1 MATYRCTVAGSTE
14 EIRQAQRLRWQ
25 VYGEEERMLPRTVAL
40 NGREV
45 DARDEGRATSHL
57 LIFRDS
63 ESVGTVR
70 LVRAG
75 GPGTASDVRAAGGLG
90 LDLATKVNLDRFA
103 RPDIALGEVT
113 RYCVLRQYRCT
124 AVTHALWQA
133 LRAESR
139 RLGITHWVAGA
150 NMETNAP
157 EDADLAYQMAKDQG
171 LLSDQS
177 CAALSS
183 VPAPSPPTR
192 RLYTDEQ
199 HRRAAAGDRRGLELP
214 RVLSLFAKR
223 MGARFI
229 GRPIYAGFFAVFALP
244 LVVSLAEA
252 TVPRP
257 CSLGGIPR
265 RADHAQSRLSP

>member
-45 DARDEGRATSHL
+45 DARDEGRGTSHL
-57 LIFRDS
+57 LIYRDS
-63 ESVGTVR
+63 EPVGTVR
-70 LVRAG
+70 LVRAD
-75 GPGTASDVRAAGGLG
+75 GPGAASDPRA
-90 LDLATKVNLDRFA
+90 LDLATKLNLDRFV

-139 RLGITHWVAGA
+139 QLGITHWVAGA

-157 EDADLAYQMAKDQG
+157 EDADLAYQVARDQG

-183 VPAPSPPTR
+183 VPAPSPATR

-229 GRPIYAGFFAVFALP
+229 GRPIYDGYFDIFALP

-265 RADHAQSRLSP
+265 RADQAQSRLSP